1 MTISKLKLFVLPFAA
16 VCACADT
23 TLSGRVLDPSGAPV
37 NGAAVTVYARDFLAQ
52 QTGSTNAEGAFR
64 ISGLAKGE
72 YLVEARAAGFARS
85 AGVKVSLDASASID
99 LKLELESITS
109 RILVTAAGNAQSTDE
124 ISKALDVVDAAQLDR
139 RAAYSLIGALN
150 LTPGMRV
157 QQLGGPGSFIRVQMR
172 GLRAFDTSVLI
183 DGFRL
188 RDGSAPQADATGFLS
203 DLLVIDT
210 DRIEVLRGSGASL
223 YGTHAT
229 GGVINVVTDAGGGPF
244 HGDLLAEG
252 GGLGLIRSVVKIGGG
267 FAHDRI
273 HFTAGGAHLN
283 VLNGVDG
290 DDRHRNAS
298 AQGSLAVRA
307 TPRTLITGRLFAN
320 NVFLQLNS
328 SPVAASKLPS
338 DPLVAAIPNI
348 TYTPS
353 ANDPDYRRSSHMV
366 SGLASI
372 QQQVTNTFSV
382 RAGYQGLSTSR
393 DNRDGPGGTSF
404 QPQFNNSNLFNSR
417 IDTVQTRA
425 DLRLGHAN
433 LLSGGYE
440 FERETFDNLST
451 DQNPNPAQ
459 RTNARL
465 AINERSSSLYF
476 QEQTR
481 LLHDR
486 LQISFSGRTQ
496 WFDLSLPEFIGGR
509 PLYTGVAIQPP
520 PHAYTGDV
528 SVSYF
533 IPKRG
538 TKLRAHGGNGYRTP
552 SLYERFGASFFFG
565 SFSAYGDPRLRPER
579 SIAFDFGFDQ
589 YLANS
594 KLRLSGTFFY
604 TRLQE
609 VIGFDGGGIVKP
621 STDPYG
627 RFGGYRNTGGGLA
640 RGVELSAEAAPM
652 RALRVQSSYTYTN
665 ASDKISSIIGGSLRS
680 PRIFTHMYTLL
691 ATRSFGKRVDAT
703 FDFLAASDS
712 LLPMFAGTGN
722 RGFLF
727 PGPSKGNLT
736 LSYTH
741 PLSEHKS
748 LRFYSR
754 VENVF
759 NQTYY
764 EDGFKTPNAWAVLGM
779 KFLF

>member
-1 MTISKLKLFVLPFAA
+1 MFISKFRLLVLPLAA
-16 VCACADT
+16 ACAFADT

-37 NGAAVTVYARDFLAQ
+37 SGAAVTVYARDYLAQ
-52 QTGSTNAEGAFR
+52 QTASTNAEGTFR
-64 ISGLAKGE
+64 FAGLAKGE
-72 YLVEARAAGFARS
+72 YLMEAHAAGFARS
-85 AGVKVSLDASASID
+85 AGMKVSLDAAASID
-99 LKLELESITS
+99 LKLELEAITS

-188 RDGSAPQADATGFLS
+188 RDGSAPQADATGFLG

-210 DRIEVLRGSGASL
+210 DRVEVLRGSGASL

-229 GGVINVVTDAGGGPF
+229 GGVINIVTDTNGGPF
-244 HGDLLAEG
+244 HGSVLAEG
-252 GGLGLIRSVVKIGGG
+252 GGLGLMRSVVKLGGG
-267 FAHDRI
+267 FAHDRVN
-273 HFTAGGAHLN
+273 FTVGGAHLN
-283 VLNGVDG
+283 VLGGVDG
-290 DDRHRNAS
+290 DDRTRNSS
-298 AQGSLAVRA
+298 AQGALAVRA
-307 TPRTLITGRLFAN
+307 TPRTLITGRLFTN
-320 NVFLQLNS
+320 NVFMQLNS
-328 SPVAASKLPS
+328 SPVALSKLPS
-338 DPLVAAIPNI
+338 DPLIAAIPGI
-348 TYTPS
+348 TYMPA
-353 ANDPDYRRSSHMV
+353 ANDPDYRRSSSMV

-393 DNRDGPGGTSF
+393 DNRDGPGGVSY
-404 QPQFNNSNLFNSR
+404 QPRFSNSNLFDSR
-417 IDTVQTRA
+417 IDTLQTRA
-425 DLRLGHAN
+425 DLRMGRSN

-451 DQNPNPAQ
+451 DPN
-459 RTNARL
+459 TNARL
-465 AINERSSSLYF
+465 AINERSGSLYF

-481 LLHDR
+481 LLQDR
-486 LQISFSGRTQ
+486 LQVSFSGRTQ
-496 WFDLSLPEFIGGR
+496 WFDLSLPQFFGGR

-520 PHAYTGDV
+520 PHSYTGDV

-533 IPKRG
+533 LPKHG
-538 TKLRAHGGNGYRTP
+538 TKLRAHSGNGYRAP
-552 SLYERFGASFFFG
+552 SLYERFGASYYFG

-594 KLRLSGTFFY
+594 KLRLSGTYFY

-609 VIGFDGGGIVKP
+609 VIGYDSGGLVKP
-621 STDPYG
+621 STDPFG

-665 ASDKISSIIGGSLRS
+665 AQDKVSSIIGGSLRA
-680 PRIFTHMYTLL
+680 PRIFTHMFTLL
-691 ATRSFGKRVDAT
+691 ATRSFGKRVEAT

-712 LLPMFAGTGN
+712 LLPMYAGAGN

-727 PGPSKGNLT
+727 PGPRKGNLA
-736 LSYTH
+736 LSYNH
-741 PLSEHKS
+741 PLGERKS
-748 LRFYSR
+748 LRLYTR

-764 EDGFKTPNAWAVLGM
+764 EDGFQTPKAWAVLGLKYM
-779 KFLF
+779 F

>member
-1 MTISKLKLFVLPFAA
+1 MFTAKFKLFILPFAA

-37 NGAAVTVYARDFLAQ
+37 SGAAVTVYARDYLAQ
-52 QTGSTNAEGAFR
+52 QTGSTNADGAFR
-64 ISGLAKGE
+64 FAGLPKGD

-85 AGVKVSLDASASID
+85 ASTSVSLNAATSID
-99 LKLELESITS
+99 LKLEIEAITN

-139 RAAYSLIGALN
+139 RAAYSLIGALS

-157 QQLGGPGSFIRVQMR
+157 EQLGGPGSFIRVQMR

-188 RDGSAPQADATGFLS
+188 RDGSAPQADATGFLG

-229 GGVINVVTDAGGGPF
+229 GGVINIVTDTGGGPF
-244 HGDLLAEG
+244 HGSILAEG
-252 GGLGLIRSVVKIGGG
+252 GGLGLMRGVMKVGGG
-267 FAHDRI
+267 FAHNRVSY
-273 HFTAGGAHLN
+273 TLGGAHLN
-283 VLNGVDG
+283 VLGGVDG
-290 DDRHRNAS
+290 DDRTRNSS
-298 AQGSLAVRA
+298 AQGALAIRA
-307 TPRTLITGRLFAN
+307 TPRTLITGRLFTN

-328 SPVAASKLPS
+328 APVAAAKLPAE
-338 DPLVAAIPNI
+338 PLVPAIPNV
-348 TYTPS
+348 TYTPA
-353 ANDPDYRRSSHMV
+353 ANDPDYRRSSYMV
-366 SGLASI
+366 SGLATI

-382 RAGYQGLSTSR
+382 RAGYQGLITSR
-393 DNRDGPGGTSF
+393 DNRDGPGGTSY
-404 QPQFNNSNLFNSR
+404 QPQFNNANLFDSR
-417 IDTVQTRA
+417 IDTLQTRA
-425 DLRLGHAN
+425 DLRLGRAN

-440 FERETFDNLST
+440 FERETFNNLST
-451 DQNPNPAQ
+451 DPQ
-459 RTNARL
+459 TNARL
-465 AINERSSSLYF
+465 AINERSGSLYF

-481 LLHDR
+481 LLQDR

-496 WFDLSLPEFIGGR
+496 WFDLSLPQFFGGR
-509 PLYTGVAIQPP
+509 PLYTNVAIQPP
-520 PHAYTGDV
+520 PHSYTGDV
-528 SVSYF
+528 SASYF
-533 IPKRG
+533 IPKQG
-538 TKLRAHGGNGYRTP
+538 TKLRAHSGNGYRAP
-552 SLYERFGASFFFG
+552 SLYERFGASFYFG

-594 KLRLSGTFFY
+594 KLRLSGTYFY

-609 VIGFDGGGIVKP
+609 VIGFDSGGIVNP

-640 RGVELSAEAAPM
+640 RGVELSAEAAPL

-665 ASDKISSIIGGSLRS
+665 AQDKVSGIIGGSLRS
-680 PRIFTHMYTLL
+680 PRIFTHMFTLL
-691 ATRSFGKRVDAT
+691 ATRSFGKRVEAT
-703 FDFLAASDS
+703 FDFLAASDA
-712 LLPMFAGTGN
+712 LLPMYAGAGN

-727 PGPSKGNLT
+727 PGPRKGNLA

-741 PLSEHKS
+741 PLGERKS
-748 LRFYSR
+748 LRVYTR
-754 VENVF
+754 VENIF

-764 EDGFKTPNAWAVLGM
+764 EEGFLTPKAWAVLGL
-779 KFLF
+779 KFQF

>member
-1 MTISKLKLFVLPFAA
+1 MFISRFQLFAFPLAA
-16 VCACADT
+16 ACAFADT

-37 NGAAVTVYARDFLAQ
+37 SGATVTVYARDYLAQ
-52 QTGSTNAEGAFR
+52 QTGSSNHEGAFR
-64 ISGLAKGE
+64 FAILAKGE
-72 YLVEARAAGFARS
+72 YLIEARAAGFARS
-85 AGVKVSLDASASID
+85 AGVKLSIDAPATLD

-109 RILVTAAGNAQSTDE
+109 RVLVTAAGNAQSTDE
-124 ISKALDVVDAAQLDR
+124 VSKALDVIDAAQLDR

-188 RDGSAPQADATGFLS
+188 RDGSAPQADATGFLG
-203 DLLVIDT
+203 DLLVVDT
-210 DRIEVLRGSGASL
+210 DRVEVLRGSGSSL

-229 GGVINVVTDAGGGPF
+229 GGVINIVTDTGGGSL
-244 HGDLLAEG
+244 HGDILAEG
-252 GGLGLIRSVVKIGGG
+252 GGLGLMRGAVKLGGG
-267 FAHDRI
+267 FAHDRL
-273 HFTAGGAHLN
+273 HFSLGGAHLN
-283 VLNGVDG
+283 VLSGVDG
-290 DDRHRNAS
+290 NDRTRNSS
-298 AQGSLAVRA
+298 AQGSIAVRA
-307 TPRTLITGRLFAN
+307 TPKTLITGRLFTN
-320 NVFLQLNS
+320 NVFAQLNS
-328 SPVAASKLPS
+328 SPFAASKLPS
-338 DPLVAAIPNI
+338 DTLLTAIPGI
-348 TYTPS
+348 TYTP
-353 ANDPDYRRSSHMV
+353 AADDPDYRRSSYMV
-366 SGLASI
+366 SGLVSI
-372 QQQVTNTFSV
+372 QQQVTNTISV

-404 QPQFNNSNLFNSR
+404 QPRFSNSNLFDAR
-417 IDTVQTRA
+417 IDTLQTRA
-425 DLRLGHAN
+425 DLRLGRAS

-440 FERETFDNLST
+440 FERESFDNLST
-451 DQNPNPAQ
+451 DPN
-459 RTNARL
+459 TNARL
-465 AINERSSSLYF
+465 RINERSGSLYF

-486 LQISFSGRTQ
+486 LQVSFSGRTQ
-496 WFDLSLPEFIGGR
+496 WFDLSLPQFTGGR
-509 PLYTGVAIQPP
+509 PLYAGVAIQPP
-520 PHAYTGDV
+520 PHSYTGDV

-533 IPKRG
+533 IPKLG
-538 TKLRAHGGNGYRTP
+538 TKLRAHGGNGYRAP

-594 KLRLSGTFFY
+594 KLRLSGTYFY

-609 VIGFDGGGIVKP
+609 VIGFDSGGFVKP
-621 STDPYG
+621 STDPFG

-665 ASDKISSIIGGSLRS
+665 ARDKVSGIIGGSLRS
-680 PRIFTHMYTLL
+680 PRIFSHMFTLL
-691 ATRSFGKRVDAT
+691 ATRSFGKRVEAT
-703 FDFLAASDS
+703 FDYLAASDS
-712 LLPMFAGTGN
+712 LLPMYAGTGN

-727 PGPSKGNLT
+727 PGPRKGNLA

-741 PLSEHKS
+741 PVGEHKS
-748 LRFYSR
+748 LRLYTR
-754 VENVF
+754 IENVF

-764 EDGFKTPNAWAVLGM
+764 EDGFQTPKAWAVLGV